1 MRKLSLVLFTVLLL
15 TGCNQQQTGSVSE
28 GATLKTFLASS
39 SKPVVLKFYA
49 SWCSSCKQ
57 YAPAFKEVQESQSEI
72 VDFFE
77 IDVDSDQ
84 SKALIK
90 ELKISRIPET
100 ILITADRATITRKL
114 GALSVNELT
123 SLVEELKAKP

>member
-15 TGCNQQQTGSVSE
+15 AGCNQQQASSSSE
-28 GATLKTFLASS
+28 GAALKTFLASS
-39 SKPVVLKFYA
+39 KKPVVIKFYA

-57 YAPAFKEVQESQSEI
+57 YAPAFHEVQLAQANG

-77 IDVDSDQ
+77 IDVDANATKD
-84 SKALIK
+84 LIK

-100 ILITADRATITRKL
+100 LLISADRATITRKL
-114 GALSVNELT
+114 GAISVKDLT
-123 SLVEELKAKP
+123 NLVEELKAK